1 MGPVTPWVPDIFQQ
15 PTTSLS
21 LLNVCQLRDF
31 SPNVKDLKWC
41 YFAIRGLAY
50 MHESRNS
57 TWRMSQTSLSVST
70 SQLEA
75 VRKRQN

>member
-31 SPNVKDLKWC
+31 SRNIKDLKWC
-41 YFAIRGLAY
+41 YFAFLLTCTKVGTR
-50 MHESRNS
+50 
-57 TWRMSQTSLSVST
+57 RMSQTSLSVST